1 MADTDSTRSDATRSD
16 ATRPGAAP
24 AGGVAGDPAST
35 APVVADT
42 TVAAATP
49 VRRRPRMP
57 RVSGLGTAL
66 ALGWTILIV
75 LGALF
80 VDFLPLSEARDPSL
94 ALMTPST
101 LAPDLLSEHPLG
113 TDSQGLDILGG
124 LLYGARVSLVVGIG
138 GVLVGALI
146 GGALG
151 LVAGYRGGWTDR
163 IVSIITDTLLAF
175 PSLILLIA
183 IVTVLDPTLP
193 NITLALGIMVVP
205 AYARLVRANAMS
217 FAGREFV
224 TAARS
229 LGAGEL
235 RIMLREVT
243 PNIVQPVFSYSFML
257 VAVLIVAEASL
268 SYLGLSIPRPEP
280 TWGNMISAGQS
291 DFQRHPYLVGVP
303 AVVLFL
309 TVLSFNQLGEAAGR
323 KWSPG
328 AAKI

>member
-1 MADTDSTRSDATRSD
+1 MADISSTRTDM
-16 ATRPGAAP
+16 P
-24 AGGVAGDPAST
+24 VDPV
-35 APVVADT
+35 APV
-42 TVAAATP
+42 TP
-49 VRRRPRMP
+49 GRRRRSLP
-57 RVSGLGTAL
+57 RVSGLGTWL
-66 ALGWTILIV
+66 ALGWTVVIV
-75 LGALF
+75 LGALI
-80 VDFLPLSEARDPSL
+80 VDFLPLAEARDPSL
-94 ALMTPST
+94 ALTTASMLP
-101 LAPDLLSEHPLG
+101 PDLGSAHPLG
-113 TDSQGLDILGG
+113 TDSQGLDVLGG

-138 GVLVGALI
+138 GVVIGALL

-163 IVSIITDTLLAF
+163 VVSIFTDTLLAF

-183 IVTVLDPTLP
+183 IVTVLNPTLP
-193 NITLALGIMVVP
+193 NVTIALGIMVVP
-205 AYARLVRANAMS
+205 SFARLVRANAMTYS
-217 FAGREFV
+217 KRDFV

-229 LGAGEL
+229 LGAGEV
-235 RIMLREVT
+235 RIMLREVA
-243 PNIVQPVFSYSFML
+243 PNIFPAIFSYSFML

-280 TWGNMISAGQS
+280 TWGNMISAGQA
-291 DFQRHPYLVGVP
+291 DFQRYPYLVGVP

>member
-1 MADTDSTRSDATRSD
+1 MADISSTRTDLPVDPVS
-16 ATRPGAAP
+16 
-24 AGGVAGDPAST
+24 PAST
-35 APVVADT
+35 NT
-42 TVAAATP
+42 
-49 VRRRPRMP
+49 RRLKLPG
-57 RVSGLGTAL
+57 VSGLGTWFAL
-66 ALGWTILIV
+66 IWTVIIV
-75 LGALF
+75 LGALL

-94 ALMTPST
+94 ALMVPSM
-101 LAPDLLSEHPLG
+101 LPPDLASDFPLG
-113 TDSQGLDILGG
+113 TDSQGLDVLGG

-138 GVLVGALI
+138 GVLIGAVI

-163 IVSIITDTLLAF
+163 VVSIFTDTLLAF

-183 IVTVLDPTLP
+183 IVTVLNPTLP
-193 NITLALGIMVVP
+193 NVTLALGIMVVP
-205 AYARLVRANAMS
+205 SFARLVRANAMTYS
-217 FAGREFV
+217 KRDFV

-229 LGAGEL
+229 LGAGEI
-235 RIMLREVT
+235 RIMLREVA
-243 PNIVQPVFSYSFML
+243 PNILPAIFSYSFML

-291 DFQRHPYLVGVP
+291 DFQRYPYLVGIP
-303 AVVLFL
+303 ATVLFL

>member
-1 MADTDSTRSDATRSD
+1 MPDHSSIRTDL
-16 ATRPGAAP
+16 P
-24 AGGVAGDPAST
+24 VDPV
-35 APVVADT
+35 APV
-42 TVAAATP
+42 TP
-49 VRRRPRMP
+49 ARRRLQLPK
-57 RVSGLGTAL
+57 VSNLGTWL
-66 ALGWTILIV
+66 ALGWTVVIV
-75 LGALF
+75 LGALI
-80 VDFLPLSEARDPSL
+80 VDFLPLPEARDPQF
-94 ALMTPST
+94 ALTTPS
-101 LAPDLLSEHPLG
+101 LLPPDLSSDFLLG
-113 TDSQGLDILGG
+113 TDSQGLDVLGG

-163 IVSIITDTLLAF
+163 VVSIFTDTLLAF

-183 IVTVLDPTLP
+183 IVTVLNPTLP
-193 NITLALGIMVVP
+193 NVTLALGIMVVP
-205 AYARLVRANAMS
+205 SFARLVRANAMTYS
-217 FAGREFV
+217 KRDFV

-229 LGAGEL
+229 LGAGEI
-235 RIMLREVT
+235 RIMLREVA
-243 PNIVQPVFSYSFML
+243 PNILPAIFSYSFML

-291 DFQRHPYLVGVP
+291 DFQRYPYLVGIP
-303 AVVLFL
+303 AAVLFL

>member
-1 MADTDSTRSDATRSD
+1 MADTAPTRSDAAAGPAAAPTVD
-16 ATRPGAAP
+16 AAAGPAVDPVGYPMVASAAP
-24 AGGVAGDPAST
+24 A
-35 APVVADT
+35 
-42 TVAAATP
+42 
-49 VRRRPRMP
+49 RRRPRLP
-57 RVSGLGTAL
+57 RLSGLGTVL

-75 LGALF
+75 LGALV

-94 ALMTPST
+94 ALMTASSLP
-101 LAPDLLSEHPLG
+101 PDLFSAHPLG
-113 TDSQGLDILGG
+113 TDGQGLDILGG

-138 GVLVGALI
+138 GVLVGGLI

-163 IVSIITDTLLAF
+163 IVSILTDTLLAF

-183 IVTVLDPTLP
+183 IVTVLEPTLL
-193 NITLALGIMVVP
+193 NVTLALGIMVVP
-205 AYARLVRANAMS
+205 SYARLVRANAMS
-217 FAGREFV
+217 FADREFV

-243 PNIVQPVFSYSFML
+243 PNILQPVFSYSFML

-291 DFQRHPYLVGVP
+291 DFQRDPHLVGIP

-309 TVLSFNQLGEAAGR
+309 TVLSLNQLGEAAGR

>member
-1 MADTDSTRSDATRSD
+1 MADIAP
-16 ATRPGAAP
+16 TRPATPDSAAAP
-24 AGGVAGDPAST
+24 ADPA
-35 APVVADT
+35 AR
-42 TVAAATP
+42 
-49 VRRRPRMP
+49 RRRPRLP
-57 RVSGLGTAL
+57 RLAGLGTAL
-66 ALGWTILIV
+66 ALAWTILIV
-75 LGALF
+75 LGALV
-80 VDFLPLSEARDPSL
+80 VDFLPLGEARDPSL
-94 ALMTPST
+94 SLTTTST
-101 LAPDLLSEHPLG
+101 LPPDLFSAHPLG
-113 TDSQGLDILGG
+113 TDGQGLDILGG

-163 IVSIITDTLLAF
+163 VVSILTDTLLAF

-193 NITLALGIMVVP
+193 NVTLALGIMVVP
-205 AYARLVRANAMS
+205 SYTRLVRANAMG

-257 VAVLIVAEASL
+257 IAVLIVAEASL

-291 DFQRHPYLVGVP
+291 NFQRDPQLVGIP

-309 TVLSFNQLGEAAGR
+309 TVLSLNQLGEAAGR

-328 AAKI
+328 TAKI